1 MGHLNFKFICQLKYV
16 LSNIKVNKVNIVIHK
31 LEVRMKSKKQH
42 YIPSK
47 QRNFTDVK
55 LEFMML
61 SLEKNIPKLFIT
73 FIKY

>member
-1 MGHLNFKFICQLKYV
+1 M
-16 LSNIKVNKVNIVIHK
+16 
-31 LEVRMKSKKQH
+31 RMKSKKQH

-55 LEFMML
+55 LEVMML

-73 FIKY
+73 FIKYWKGLTVILVWQLIVFITGV